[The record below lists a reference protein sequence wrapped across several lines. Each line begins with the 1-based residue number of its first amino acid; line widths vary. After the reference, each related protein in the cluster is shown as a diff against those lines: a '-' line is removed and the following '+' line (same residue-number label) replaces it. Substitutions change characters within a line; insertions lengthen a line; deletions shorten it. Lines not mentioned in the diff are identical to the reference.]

1 MSDRSINDT
10 PSTTF
15 VQNPTRVIAC
25 VLLAAIGI
33 GMSAWAYQRS
43 PGGPILTWGILPGAP
58 FVILA
63 GLALVMRI
71 PLRVTIGAYVGGLLA
86 VSIPYGA
93 IWYSSLNYNGGGA
106 NIGLGL
112 LLIATLVLLPVP
124 MLIGGFLGWVVGATH
139 KSSLSNAAN
148 KAVKP
153 NGGSG
158 GF

>member
-1 MSDRSINDT
+1 MSDTSIVDA
-10 PSTTF
+10 PSSTLF
-15 VQNPTRVIAC
+15 QNPTRVIAC
-25 VLLAAIGI
+25 VLLAVIGI
-33 GMSAWAYQRS
+33 GMSAWAYQLS

-63 GLALVMRI
+63 GLSLVTRT
-71 PLRVTIGAYVGGLLA
+71 PLRVTIGAYVGGLFA

-124 MLIGGFLGWVVGATH
+124 MLIGGFLGWVVDATH
-139 KSSLSNAAN
+139 K
-148 KAVKP
+148 
-153 NGGSG
+153 
-158 GF
+158 

>member
-1 MSDRSINDT
+1 MPDSSIED
-10 PSTTF
+10 PLSSTLF
-15 VQNPTRVIAC
+15 QNRTRAMAG

-43 PGGPILTWGILPGAP
+43 PGGPILTWGIFPGAP
-58 FVILA
+58 FVTLA
-63 GLALVMRI
+63 GLSLITRI
-71 PLRVTIGAYVGGLLA
+71 PLRVTIGAYMGGLLA

-106 NIGLGL
+106 DIGLGL
-112 LLIATLVLLPVP
+112 LLIATLVLLPIP